1 MKNIEKKYQCSFHG
15 FIEKLSRKNNLL
27 FQLLLLALVITAC
40 TPRPAS
46 PVSPIVIDTP
56 AHSPSM
62 NPTNIDTLTVSLTQP
77 LNPALL
83 TPSAESARLG
93 DILLKVSAD
102 LPCQEYGWSS
112 IVMVNVTEAQF
123 ECSYTDRENKNT
135 IYISFRLS
143 GDRLGFECFH
153 GYIASSSESS
163 YPVHEG
169 GENGKTSNSYTHN
182 ERFFTWTAQGVNFTI
197 IEFIDGNQNPI
208 LASPYLREKIYEKVT
223 QEGLITGDGD
233 DCAQ

>member
-15 FIEKLSRKNNLL
+15 FIEKLSRKNNLRL
-27 FQLLLLALVITAC
+27 ALLLLAFGMAAC
-40 TPRPAS
+40 TPRLAS
-46 PVSPIVIDTP
+46 PVIPIVIDTP

-62 NPTNIDTLTVSLTQP
+62 NPTNIDTLTISPTQP

-93 DILLKVSAD
+93 DILLKISDD

-112 IVMVNVTEAQF
+112 IVMVNATEAQF

-143 GDRLGFECFH
+143 EDRLGFECFH

-197 IEFIDGNQNPI
+197 IEFIDGNQIPV
-208 LASPYLREKIYEKVT
+208 LASPDLRENIYERVT
-223 QEGLITGDGD
+223 QLGLINGDGD